1 MSLQEIEAAMESL
14 SINELAQVRDKAV
27 ELYQARWDEQ
37 LVIELKSGRLDGW
50 IDDEK
55 KDTQQGATLGL

>member
-1 MSLQEIEAAMESL
+1 MTVHEIEAAMQSL

-37 LVIELKSGRLDGW
+37 LVIELKSGRLDAW

-55 KDTQQGATLGL
+55 KDTQQGVTRGL

>member
-1 MSLQEIEAAMESL
+1 MSLQEIEVAMQSL

-37 LVIELKSGRLDGW
+37 LVIDMESGRLDAW
-50 IDDEK
+50 IDDTK
-55 KDTQQGATLGL
+55 QDTHKGETRDA